1 MEKIKI
7 TNSVEPLTTNFQM
20 KEFWAPKFGGR
31 VDFEIPKCLVEGAQ
45 IIRDFFG
52 STLITSTIRPN
63 DKFGYH
69 SSGNAIDLLPLED
82 TLINIKKFENEC
94 RLYQKTKDS
103 ELILKLREVGVEG
116 FGIEANNCIHLDF
129 RKQVGCPSADKFGK
143 YIVFEW
149 HRDGSKFGKST
160 VIY

>member
-7 TNSVEPLTTNFQM
+7 TNSTELLTANFRI
-20 KEFWAPKFGGR
+20 KEFWAPKFSGR
-31 VDFEIPKCLVEGAQ
+31 VDFDIPKCLVEGAQ

-52 STLITSTIRPN
+52 PTLITSTIRPQ

-69 SSGNAIDLLPLED
+69 QSGNAIDLLPLCD

-94 RLYQKTKDS
+94 RLYQSNKSS

-116 FGIEANNCIHLDF
+116 FGIESNNCIHLDY
-129 RKQVGCPSADKFGK
+129 RKQVNCASTDKFGK

-149 HRDGSKFGKST
+149 HNDGSKFGKSN